1 MIERLRYINP
11 KSSFDDKLSLEHF
24 VAVNKVNVSKDQAK
38 MINTDQQNKSHKKER
53 NSVEVQTHWEEVM
66 NSNDSFS
73 IS

>member
-38 MINTDQQNKSHKKER
+38 MINTDQQNKSHKKRTKQCRGTNTLGGSYE
-53 NSVEVQTHWEEVM
+53 QQ
-66 NSNDSFS
+66 
-73 IS
+73 